1 MRQKG
6 GHGLQ
11 ARIMID
17 DIQQAQLDLL
27 NSSTVT
33 YEIRDAATGA
43 LESTVTR
50 PMRSFTAN
58 FLRLLWGRMT
68 GTACTGGLDINDTAI
83 DESSGKATN
92 LKCVCAAT
100 GLKKFGICIGTGT
113 GAVSQSDNKLTWD
126 TGFSTYG
133 ATTTKT
139 ATTIS
144 GSDIY
149 FEIQKAFTNNTGST
163 RTVYEA
169 GLCTTGEGTET
180 DNNTNVLIAR
190 ELIDGATG
198 IDVANT
204 KVLTVVF
211 KISST
216 FTNDGTINKSFM
228 ESLEMAMRNN
238 VGDVW
243 GQAATTK
250 FSVRYGSAAVVHE
263 GAIYVIGGF
272 NHPSPLYLGDVW
284 KSVDFGITWTKIRDT
299 ADANGYGARSSHCVW
314 SYDGKLWVG
323 AGATAATVFNN
334 DVWYSSDDGATWTRA
349 TASAAFSGR
358 AAAMCCVFDGKMWI
372 MGGYDNAGTYSATDT
387 IYYST
392 DGVTWTTANPGTHW
406 SARRM
411 AGCCV
416 SGSKMYILGG
426 EQLISG
432 TATKMNDVWYTSNGS
447 TWTRATASAGWSGR
461 LFGGAYHINDKLF
474 IVSGYGGGSSW
485 YTDCW
490 YSSDDG
496 ANWTQA
502 IATAIS
508 TGRYGSSYCSH
519 KNKMFLMAGFPGA
532 YPALDDVQ
540 CCAISPFSLCSSA
553 AMPTSGRVDEETGGV
568 YGITVGTGTDNFVGT
583 DAALGEQIADGSGA
597 DELVYGDMTDPGRL
611 SEPSVSGSDNIMRIE
626 RDFTNSSGDEITI
639 KEVGLSAKGRDS
651 LGLLLMRGKVD
662 KAVADGASVRVAI
675 ELETSV

>member
-6 GHGLQ
+6 GHGLK
-11 ARIMID
+11 ARIKTN
-17 DIQQAQLDLL
+17 DIPQAQIDIL
-27 NSSTVT
+27 NRSTYTVEIKDTVT
-33 YEIRDAATGA
+33 GKV
-43 LESTVTR
+43 ESRVTR

-58 FLRLLWGRMT
+58 FLRLMWGRMT
-68 GTACTGGLDINDTAI
+68 GTACAGGLDINDTAI

-92 LKCVCAAT
+92 LKCCGATT

-113 GAVSQSDNKLTWD
+113 GAVAQTDNKLTWD

-149 FEIQKAFTNNTGST
+149 FEIQKAFVNSTGST
-163 RTVYEA
+163 RTIEEI
-169 GLCTTGEGTET
+169 GLCTTGEGTEA

-190 ELIDGATG
+190 ELTGGDAVATG
-198 IDVANT
+198 KTA
-204 KVLTVVF
+204 TVEF

-216 FTNDGTINKSFM
+216 FTTDGTINKSFM

-250 FSVRYGSAAVVHE
+250 FSVRYGSAAVVHK
-263 GAIYVIGGF
+263 GAIYVIGGY

-299 ADANGYGARSSHCVW
+299 ADANGYGARMVHCAW

-323 AGATAATVFNN
+323 AGATAAKALNN

-358 AAAMCCVFDGKMWI
+358 LAAMCCVFDGKMWI
-372 MGGYDNAGTYSATDT
+372 MGGYDDAGSYSATDT

-392 DGVTWTTANPGTHW
+392 DGATWTTANPGTHW
-406 SARRM
+406 SARQL

-426 EQLISG
+426 EQRISG
-432 TATKMNDVWYTSNGS
+432 SAQSMNDVWYTSNGS
-447 TWTRATASAGWSGR
+447 TWTRATASAGWSAR

-474 IVSGYGGGSSW
+474 IVSGYGVGSW
-485 YTDCW
+485 NTDCW

-496 ANWTQA
+496 ATWTRA
-502 IATAIS
+502 SATAIS
-508 TGRYGSSYCSH
+508 KGRYGSSYCSH

-639 KEVGLSAKGRDS
+639 KEVGLSAKGFDA

-675 ELETSV
+675 ELETTV